1 MRSTEIG
8 GEWFSVVGLGGYEFE
23 DDPDWPGAREVLLAA
38 IEGGVDWI
46 DTAEVYSDR
55 KNEPVVAAALRDVGQ
70 PMKLSSK
77 VAPLPD
83 GTGFE
88 PKQIREACEASLERL
103 GVDRLDMYL
112 MHYPDESMDGLEDSW
127 GAMRALVDDGLA
139 RLVGLSNFE
148 RPEVERCL
156 AVGPVDVLQEGLSLI
171 DHLETLELARWCG
184 EQNIGVVTYEPL
196 GNGMLAG
203 AVTDPG
209 QFERVVGADYME
221 WGFWKRLFA
230 PGRFERSEAV
240 VEGMRRVAERL
251 GCSLPQIA
259 LAWNL
264 QQTGVSTTLAGT
276 RSPAHALSN
285 AAAADVVLSPQDL
298 ADLDALIPL
307 GPTQSG

>member
-8 GEWFSVVGLGGYEFE
+8 GVWFSVVGLGGYEFE
-23 DDPDWPGAREVLLAA
+23 GDPDWPGARDVLLTA
-38 IEGGVDWI
+38 IEAGIDWI
-46 DTAEVYSDR
+46 DTAEEYWDR
-55 KNEPVVAAALRDVGQ
+55 KNERVIAAALRDVGQ

-77 VAPLPD
+77 VAPPPG
-83 GTGFE
+83 GTGYE
-88 PKQIREACEASLERL
+88 PKQIREACEGSLERL
-103 GVDRLDMYL
+103 GVDRLDMFL
-112 MHYPDESMDGLEDSW
+112 MHYPEDSDDGLEDSW
-127 GAMRALVDDGLA
+127 GAMRALVDDGLT

-184 EQNIGVVTYEPL
+184 ERNIGVVTYEPL

-203 AVTDPG
+203 GITSPDDFA
-209 QFERVVGADYME
+209 RVVPDHTE
-221 WGFWKRLFA
+221 WPFWKRLFS

-240 VEGMRRVAERL
+240 VRGMGEIAGRV

-264 QQTGVSTTLAGT
+264 QQAGVSATLAGT
-276 RSPAHALSN
+276 RSPSHARSN
-285 AAAADVVLSPQDL
+285 AEAADVVLSPDDL
-298 ADLDALIPL
+298 ADLDALVPL
-307 GPTQSG
+307 GPTRA

>member
-1 MRSTEIG
+1 MRSVEIG
-8 GEWFSVVGLGGYEFE
+8 GEWFSVVGLGGFEFE
-23 DDPDWPGAREVLLAA
+23 DDPNWPGARDVLLTA
-38 IEGGVDWI
+38 IEAGVDWI
-46 DTAEVYSDR
+46 DTAEQYFDR
-55 KNEPVVAAALRDVGQ
+55 KNEPVIAAALRDVGQ

-88 PKQIREACEASLERL
+88 PKQIREACEGSLERL

-112 MHYPDESMDGLEDSW
+112 MHYPGETTDGLEDSW
-127 GAMRALVDDGLA
+127 GAMRALVDDGLT

-148 RPEVERCL
+148 RHEVERGL

-171 DHLETLELARWCG
+171 DHLETLELARWCAT
-184 EQNIGVVTYEPL
+184 QNIGVVTYEPL

-203 AVTDPG
+203 AITSPDD
-209 QFERVVGADYME
+209 FARVVPDHTE
-221 WGFWKRLFA
+221 WPFWKRLFS

-240 VEGMRRVAERL
+240 VDGMRSVAERI
-251 GCSLPQIA
+251 GCSIAQLA

-264 QQTGVSTTLAGT
+264 EQTGVSATLAGT
-276 RSPAHALSN
+276 RSPAHARSN
-285 AAAADVVLSPQDL
+285 AEAGDVVLSAEDL

-307 GPTQSG
+307 GPTQA

>member
-1 MRSTEIG
+1 MRSVEIG

-23 DDPDWPGAREVLLAA
+23 DDPNWPGARDVLLAS
-38 IEGGVDWI
+38 IEAGVDWI
-46 DTAEVYSDR
+46 DTAEEYFDR
-55 KNEPVVAAALRDVGQ
+55 KNETVIAAALRDVGQ

-112 MHYPDESMDGLEDSW
+112 MHYPGETTDGLEDSW
-127 GAMRALVDDGLA
+127 GAMRALVNDGLT

-148 RPEVERCL
+148 RPDVERCL

-171 DHLETLELARWCG
+171 DHLETLDLASWC
-184 EQNIGVVTYEPL
+184 ETQNIGVVTYEPL

-203 AVTDPG
+203 AITSPED
-209 QFERVVGADYME
+209 FARVVPDHTE
-221 WGFWKRLFA
+221 WPFWKRLFS

-240 VEGMRRVAERL
+240 VDGMRSIAERV

-276 RSPAHALSN
+276 RSPAHARSN
-285 AAAADVVLSPQDL
+285 AEAADVVLSPDDL

-307 GPTQSG
+307 GPTRA

>member
-1 MRSTEIG
+1 MRSVEIG

-23 DDPDWPGAREVLLAA
+23 DDPDWPGARDVLFAA
-38 IEGGVDWI
+38 IEAGTDWI
-46 DTAEVYSDR
+46 DTAAEDFDR
-55 KNEPVVAAALRDVGQ
+55 KNEPVIHAPLRDVGQ

-88 PKQIREACEASLERL
+88 PKQIREACESSLERL

-112 MHYPDESMDGLEDSW
+112 MHYPGESTDGLEDSW
-127 GAMRALVDDGLA
+127 GAMRALVDDGLT

-171 DHLETLELARWCG
+171 DHLETIDLARWCA
-184 EQNIGVVTYEPL
+184 EQDIGVVTYEPL

-203 AVTDPG
+203 AITDPDD
-209 QFERVVGADYME
+209 FARVVSDYKE
-221 WGFWKRLFA
+221 WPFWKRLFS
-230 PGRFERSEAV
+230 PGRFERSQAV
-240 VEGMRRVAERL
+240 VDGMRSVAARL
-251 GCSLPQIA
+251 GSSLPQLA

-264 QQTGVSTTLAGT
+264 EQTGVRATLAGT
-276 RSPAHALSN
+276 RSAAHARTN
-285 AAAADVVLSPQDL
+285 AAAADIV
-298 ADLDALIPL
+298 
-307 GPTQSG
+307 

>member
-1 MRSTEIG
+1 MRSVEIR

-23 DDPDWPGAREVLLAA
+23 DDADWPGARDVLLAA
-38 IEGGVDWI
+38 IEAGVDWI
-46 DTAEVYSDR
+46 DTAEEYFDR
-55 KNEPVVAAALRDVGQ
+55 KNETVIAAALRDVGQ

-88 PKQIREACEASLERL
+88 PKHIREACEASLERL

-112 MHYPDESMDGLEDSW
+112 MHYPGDTSDGIEDSW
-127 GAMRALVDDGLA
+127 GAMRALVDGGLT

-148 RPEVERCL
+148 RPDLERCL

-171 DHLETLELARWCG
+171 DHLETLELARWCATH
-184 EQNIGVVTYEPL
+184 NIGVVTYEPL

-203 AVTDPG
+203 AITSPDD
-209 QFERVVGADYME
+209 FARVVPDHTE
-221 WGFWKRLFA
+221 WPFWKRLFS
-230 PGRFERSEAV
+230 PGKYERSEAV
-240 VEGMRRVAERL
+240 VDGMRSIAERV

-264 QQTGVSTTLAGT
+264 EQTGVSATLAGT
-276 RSPAHALSN
+276 RSPAHARSN
-285 AAAADVVLSPQDL
+285 AEAADVVLSPEDL
-298 ADLDALIPL
+298 ADLDSLIPL
-307 GPTQSG
+307 GPTQG

>member
-1 MRSTEIG
+1 MRSTEIS
-8 GEWFSVVGLGGYEFE
+8 GEWFSVVGLGGFEFE
-23 DDPDWPGAREVLLAA
+23 DDPDWPGARQVLLAA

-46 DTAEVYSDR
+46 DTAEEYFDR
-55 KNEPVVAAALRDVGQ
+55 KNETVVAAALRDVGQ

-88 PKQIREACEASLERL
+88 PKQIREACEASSERL

-112 MHYPDESMDGLEDSW
+112 MHYPGESMDGLEDAW

-171 DHLETLELARWCG
+171 DHLETIELARWCG
-184 EQNIGVVTYEPL
+184 ERDIGVVTYEPL

-209 QFERVVGADYME
+209 QFERVVGSDYME
-221 WGFWKRLFA
+221 WGFWKRLFG

-240 VEGMRRVAERL
+240 VGGMRRVAERV

-264 QQTGVSTTLAGT
+264 QQSGVSATLAGT
-276 RSPAHALSN
+276 RSPAHALFN

>member
-1 MRSTEIG
+1 MRSVEIG
-8 GEWFSVVGLGGYEFE
+8 GEWFSVVGLGGFEFE
-23 DDPDWPGAREVLLAA
+23 DDPDWPGARDVLLAS
-38 IEGGVDWI
+38 IEAGIDWI
-46 DTAEVYSDR
+46 DTAEEYYDR
-55 KNEPVVAAALRDVGQ
+55 KNETVVAAALRDVGQ

-88 PKQIREACEASLERL
+88 PKQIREACEASLDRL

-112 MHYPDESMDGLEDSW
+112 MHYPGDTTDGLEDSW
-127 GAMRALVDDGLA
+127 GAMRALVDDGMT

-148 RPEVERCL
+148 RPDVERCL

-171 DHLETLELARWCG
+171 DHLETLDLASWC
-184 EQNIGVVTYEPL
+184 ETQNIGVVTYEPL

-203 AVTDPG
+203 AITSPDD
-209 QFERVVGADYME
+209 FARVVPDHTE
-221 WGFWKRLFA
+221 WPFWKRLFS

-240 VEGMRRVAERL
+240 VDGMRGVAERV
-251 GCSLPQIA
+251 GCSLAQIA

-264 QQTGVSTTLAGT
+264 EQTGVSATLAGT
-276 RSPAHALSN
+276 RSPAHARSN
-285 AAAADVVLSPQDL
+285 AESADVVLSPEDL

-307 GPTQSG
+307 GPTQA

>member
-38 IEGGVDWI
+38 IQGGIDWI
-46 DTAEVYSDR
+46 DTAEGYFDR
-55 KNEPVVAAALRDVGQ
+55 KNEPVIAAALQDVGQ

-83 GTGFE
+83 GTGYE
-88 PKQIREACEASLERL
+88 PKQIREACEGSLDRL

-112 MHYPDESMDGLEDSW
+112 MHYPGDSNDGLEESW
-127 GAMRALVDDGLA
+127 GAMRALVDDGLVKLA
-139 RLVGLSNFE
+139 GLSNFE

-156 AVGPVDVLQEGLSLI
+156 TVGPVDVLQEGLSLI

-184 EQNIGVVTYEPL
+184 ERKIGVVTYEPL

-203 AVTDPG
+203 AVTDPD
-209 QFERVVGADYME
+209 QFERVVGPDYTE
-221 WGFWKRLFA
+221 WSFWKRLFS
-230 PGRFERSEAV
+230 PGRFERSEEV
-240 VEGMRRVAERL
+240 VDGMRGVGARV
-251 GCSLPQIA
+251 GCSLPQLA

-264 QQTGVSTTLAGT
+264 QQSGVSATLAGT
-276 RSPAHALSN
+276 RSPAHARSN
-285 AAAADVVLSPQDL
+285 AAAADVVLSPDDL
-298 ADLDALIPL
+298 VALDALIPL
-307 GPTQSG
+307 GPTQAG